1 MKKVM
6 FGAALATVM
15 AAGFASAGAFEGFNT
30 NFSLGY
36 TSMNGKIKW
45 ATTGTSNYQVEPGS
59 KRTSGVNLGAGLG
72 YGMKVGARGHVGFGL
87 GLGYDFTKAKIGY
100 TTATDN
106 DYYKPRFGLELSGRA
121 GWFFSDC
128 VLGYARLGVGAD
140 FARLEDT
147 YGASKVSKN
156 ITVCSLT
163 PGLGVDVKFHDNMTW
178 GVELA
183 YKIGLK
189 QPSVTNVN
197 GFDLKAA
204 NKPSAFIAR
213 VGVTYHF

>member
-30 NFSLGY
+30 NFGLGY
-36 TSMNGKIKW
+36 VNTGAKIKT
-45 ATTGTSNYQVEPGS
+45 AAGVTQDGS
-59 KRTSGVNLGAGLG
+59 KRASSIALGAGLG
-72 YGMKVGARGHVGFGL
+72 YGMKVGARGHVGFGF
-87 GLGYDFTKAKIGY
+87 GLGYDFSKVKVAY
-100 TTATDN
+100 TNATTN
-106 DYYKPRFGLELSGRA
+106 TYYKPRFGLEVAGRA

-128 VLGYARLGVGAD
+128 VLGYARLAVGAD
-140 FARLEDT
+140 FARLEQKAT
-147 YGASKVSKN
+147 GLTSVNKN
-156 ITVCSLT
+156 ITVWSVT

-189 QPSVTNVN
+189 QPTAKLVSGTEY
-197 GFDLKAA
+197 KAKT
-204 NKPSAFIAR
+204 KPNAFVAR